1 MDYKNVAFIP
11 LRGGSKSILLKNIKE
26 INRRPLAY
34 WVIDSA
40 VNCKYID
47 KVFISTDS
55 EEIKKVIEAYHSNK
69 VIVIGRSKET
79 AEDNSSTE
87 SAMLEFAQN
96 YKFNNIVL
104 IQATSPLLEVEDLNK
119 GFEMVLQENY
129 NSVLSVV
136 RQKRFIW
143 ESKDGSYNPQNY
155 DYKNRPM
162 RQQFEGFLVENG
174 AFYITSRESLLET
187 RCRIYDNI
195 GIVEM
200 KEESYF
206 EIDEPSDWLIVENLL
221 KRKYTAE
228 KNELRD
234 ILKDI
239 KLVITDCDGVLT
251 DGGMYYSEKG
261 DELKKFNTKDGM
273 GVQLLREI
281 GIETII
287 ITGENVELVK
297 RRAEK
302 LGIKEIYMGIKNKA
316 PLVKEIAEIHELG
329 LGEIAYIGDD
339 INDLEAV
346 EIVGL
351 GCSVEDGMAKVRDAA
366 KYVTKTKGGQGA
378 LREVAELILE
388 AKTRGK

>member
-1 MDYKNVAFIP
+1 MNYKNVAFIP

-47 KVFISTDS
+47 KVFISTDN

-129 NSVLSVV
+129 DSVLSVV

-187 RCRIYDNI
+187 RCRIYGNI

-228 KNELRD
+228 KNELED

-339 INDLEAV
+339 VNDLEAV

-351 GCSVEDGMAKVRDAA
+351 GCSVEDGMGKVRDAA
-366 KYVTKTKGGQGA
+366 KYVTQTKGGQGA